1 MIYKYSMQSGRPDG
15 SYPKS
20 VSRLSRNFTSHLLP
34 NGKPRPGSILARLG
48 EDKQLKVQGSD
59 GYSFFY
65 FGGDVGDIDVSR
77 IIIDD
82 ENVLWRFEDSVL
94 ICSC

>member
-1 MIYKYSMQSGRPDG
+1 MDPANHALSVAVSGCGNYGLVGCRSGVIYKYSMQSGRPDG

-59 GYSFFY
+59 GY
-65 FGGDVGDIDVSR
+65 
-77 IIIDD
+77 
-82 ENVLWRFEDSVL
+82 
-94 ICSC
+94 